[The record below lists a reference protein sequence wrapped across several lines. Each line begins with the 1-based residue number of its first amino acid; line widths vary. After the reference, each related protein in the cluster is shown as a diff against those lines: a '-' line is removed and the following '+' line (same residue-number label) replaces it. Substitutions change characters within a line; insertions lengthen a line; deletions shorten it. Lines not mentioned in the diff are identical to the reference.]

1 MFFLAIWVVLVLLV
15 LVMSFD
21 LSSWMGQELSRN
33 LKRNMNLAK
42 LVFGFAKLWGNPRFV
57 QEADPRHLEISSAT
71 LASLRENELER
82 ERQYFSSSSKD
93 KPILSC
99 LVHVAVPES
108 DIEYAEW
115 SRCVTTL
122 TR

>member
-15 LVMSFD
+15 LVISFD

-33 LKRNMNLAK
+33 LRRNMNLAK
-42 LVFGFAKLWGNPRFV
+42 LVFGFAKLWGDPRFV
-57 QEADPRHLEISSAT
+57 READPRHLEISSAT
-71 LASLRENELER
+71 LASLRENEMQRER
-82 ERQYFSSSSKD
+82 EYFSTSSKD
-93 KPILSC
+93 RPILGC
-99 LVHVAVPES
+99 LVHAVAPES
-108 DIEYAEW
+108 NIDYAEW